1 MGSLH
6 GQPTKAVVVQTT
18 PKTQRWEEVITW
30 SYKFSE
36 SVFFLSQELQIKRKP
51 REFLYPQTGFVS
63 SWKMLLCSFQGFCMT
78 TPAPS
83 PAAAILSQLLGKAG
97 PCIQSSK
104 GHSSNTALAP
114 RKATGT
120 PRCRFSTENTFRGSV
135 HAFPEGSTATVSSA
149 GSAIS
154 VWGWGAG
161 CEAACTAPVTLTAAK
176 GQSYSQPAKGDNPAA
191 PRAQTEPGK
200 WRKKW
205 GVWSSEEY

>member
-51 REFLYPQTGFVS
+51 REFLHPQTGFVS

-114 RKATGT
+114 RKGTGT

-161 CEAACTAPVTLTAAK
+161 CEAACTSPVTLTAAK